1 MTGLLQH
8 QEQLCAVV
16 DYVHGQD
23 LGGSLNCLVECF
35 EVGRRLLVDADDNIA
50 LSEALRDADLTIFSG
65 RDIAIVDSVIHH
77 FWDKTAAELS
87 ELSHG
92 PWWKVCDS
100 GDGIPYGFSHLS
112 DDPIIS
118 SDVERTKQLSREYG
132 WAIN

>member
-50 LSEALRDADLTIFSG
+50 LSEAAPRRQPCWSL
-65 RDIAIVDSVIHH
+65 AIGEQCTSTSMM
-77 FWDKTAAELS
+77 KASA
-87 ELSHG
+87 
-92 PWWKVCDS
+92 
-100 GDGIPYGFSHLS
+100 PYSTNAH
-112 DDPIIS
+112 
-118 SDVERTKQLSREYG
+118 
-132 WAIN
+132 